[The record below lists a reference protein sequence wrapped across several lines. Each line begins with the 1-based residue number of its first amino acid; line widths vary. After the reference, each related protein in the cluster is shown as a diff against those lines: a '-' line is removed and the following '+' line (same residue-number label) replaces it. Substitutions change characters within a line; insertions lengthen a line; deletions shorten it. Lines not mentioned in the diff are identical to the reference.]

1 MKTILFGRALLL
13 ITGLALTSGP
23 TATHAQ
29 VATQSTA
36 HAKAQAAMR
45 TKAWNSITLM
55 KILDAK
61 GEHLPFDFLAGVAI
75 LSNGS
80 VVFGDQYE
88 SRIVLADSAGRLVA
102 VVGRKGGGP
111 GEFEARSRILRLR
124 GDSIG
129 VYDGRLR
136 RLSIFDAKLKFARTE
151 LIAGLPGTTG
161 MLSAAGQFADGSMV
175 MVHQPFMRFT
185 AADGVYDV
193 QPILYVSNRD
203 GAVWQFNLP
212 RSRELQVRV
221 GNSGSTSKV
230 PMTSVRGV
238 SVCENGFVTVADGRI
253 DVYDASS
260 THIVTPPYHGRVDTL
275 SSAERT
281 QLLQVHSGGYGN
293 APLAEKVRKALDA
306 EQPRRM
312 VRYSAPVVSADG
324 VLWFRT
330 GDEAEGRFLRTTLR
344 GVIIDTLYA
353 PYQILHADKRISMA
367 SGPFSMEEGQEA
379 PLVIVRQK
387 AAEAQRKPSPPSP
400 LGRCNA
406 LVTY

>member
-1 MKTILFGRALLL
+1 
-13 ITGLALTSGP
+13 
-23 TATHAQ
+23 
-29 VATQSTA
+29 
-36 HAKAQAAMR
+36 MR
-45 TKAWNSITLM
+45 TKAWNSIVLL
-55 KILDAK
+55 KVRDSE
-61 GEHLPFDFLAGVAI
+61 GEPLPFDFLAGAAI

-88 SRIVLADSAGRLVA
+88 SRIVLADSTGRVVA
-102 VVGRKGGGP
+102 AAGRKGGGP

-151 LIAGLPGTTG
+151 PIAGLPGTNG
-161 MLSAAGQFADGSMV
+161 ILSAVGQFANGSMV
-175 MVHQPFMRFT
+175 MLHRPFMSFT
-185 AADGVYDV
+185 AADGVYEL
-193 QPILYVSNRD
+193 QPILYVSSRA
-203 GAVWQFNLP
+203 GKAWQFNLP

-221 GNSGSTSKV
+221 GNNGSTNKV
-230 PMTSVRGV
+230 PITSVRGV
-238 SVCENGFVTVADGRI
+238 SVCENGFATVADGRI
-253 DVYDASS
+253 DVYDASFR
-260 THIVTPPYHGRVDTL
+260 HIVTPPYRGRVDTL

-306 EQPRRM
+306 EQPRQL

-353 PYQILHADKRISMA
+353 PYQILHADKRISVA
-367 SGPFSMEEGQEA
+367 SGPFSMDEGAEA
-379 PLVIVRQK
+379 PLVFVRQK
-387 AAEAQRKPSPPSP
+387 AAETQRKTIAPSP